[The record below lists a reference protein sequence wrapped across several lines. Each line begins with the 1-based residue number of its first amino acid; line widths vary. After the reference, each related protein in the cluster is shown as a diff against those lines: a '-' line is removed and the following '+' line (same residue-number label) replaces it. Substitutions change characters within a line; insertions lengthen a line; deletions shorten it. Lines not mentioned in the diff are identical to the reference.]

1 MGQGCSGPSS
11 GKNEDTLVL
20 LGPVNGK
27 VTHCTGNV
35 LIEIDEDRSITC
47 EAVPLG
53 ESNNNNN
60 NRKRGGKSII
70 RVTRRMRAGEPMCF
84 ALEGLVPKT
93 EYAIRFF
100 PLPAV
105 QQDELRE
112 RGCVIR
118 TLPHPSEMK
127 EIRICAVSC
136 DWCPWRLDEPKCKVE
151 NPWNRVAQL
160 CKDGEIDLMFHLG
173 DQVYTWENGCQLA
186 AMRALDLC
194 AMPGVGEDLVQ
205 KMKKL
210 GARKLQEAYQATWN
224 VEHTARSLSHSSHLM
239 IWSDNDVTND
249 FTIARNK
256 DGYQSWDKEYLSTA
270 MRVYRMYQR
279 ALHDPA
285 VLTDQQQL
293 DHRKE
298 VEEWHSHIYG
308 PLGVFFIDMR
318 GNRIQPNGEIKP
330 KKANPTDKLPSVMSD
345 KQRKEMLQLFD
356 NKDLMCI
363 IVCAE
368 IPFVGEN
375 PNGIQEKALK
385 FPMLKDHW
393 CYQMEELTFILDAAF
408 KFKASKPGRECILL
422 GGDIHVSVDTII
434 TEISTGIEVLQLT
447 TSPITNDVSR
457 FRPDLEGT
465 IDNRYSYKHNPTPYV
480 KQRTFAMLKIS
491 FEGDDNVCTAKCRM
505 ETVDTV
511 PSTAV

>member
-1 MGQGCSGPSS
+1 MGTGCSQPGS
-11 GKNEDTLVL
+11 GRNEDTLVL
-20 LGPVNGK
+20 LGPVIGK
-27 VTHCTGNV
+27 VTHCTGNI
-35 LIEIDEDRSITC
+35 LLEIDEDRNITC
-47 EAVPLG
+47 EATLLNEVPNKKG
-53 ESNNNNN
+53 HKSKPIKVT
-60 NRKRGGKSII
+60 KRMK
-70 RVTRRMRAGEPMCF
+70 AGEPMCF
-84 ALEGLVPKT
+84 ALDHLVPSS
-93 EYAIRFF
+93 EYTIRFY

-105 QQDELRE
+105 QQEELRE
-112 RGCVIR
+112 RGCVLR
-118 TLPHPSEMK
+118 TLAKPNEMK
-127 EIRICAVSC
+127 RIRICAVSC

-151 NPWNRVAQL
+151 NPWKQVAQL

-194 AMPGVGEDLVQ
+194 AMEGVGEELVQ
-205 KMKKL
+205 KMKRL

-224 VEHTARSLSHSSHLM
+224 VEHTSKALSHSSHLM

-279 ALHDPA
+279 ALHDPK
-285 VLTDQQQL
+285 VNTDQHQL

-318 GNRIQPNGEIKP
+318 GNRIQPDGEIKP
-330 KKANPTDKLPSVMSD
+330 KKAAPLEKLPNVMSNT
-345 KQRKEMLQLFD
+345 QRKEMQQLFAD
-356 NKDLMCI
+356 EDLMCI

-368 IPFVGEN
+368 IPFAGEN
-375 PNGIQEKALK
+375 PDGIQEKALK

-393 CYQMEELTFILDAAF
+393 CYQMEELTFILDLAF

-422 GGDIHVSVDTII
+422 GGDIHVSVETII
-434 TEISTGIEVLQLT
+434 TELATGIEILQLT

-457 FRPDLEGT
+457 FRPVLDGI
-465 IDNRYSYKHNPTPYV
+465 IDKRYVYKHNPKPYV
-480 KQRTFAMLKIS
+480 KQRTFAMLDIS
-491 FEGDDNVCTAKCRM
+491 FEGEDKRCVAKCRM

-511 PSTAV
+511 PGESI